1 MSSLSHGL
9 FRIIGTKSYIAGTKA
24 LHTAAYPF
32 TCAAFTILC
41 PVVLPQ
47 TIALYHNWKWIF

>member
-24 LHTAAYPF
+24 LYIAAYPLH
-32 TCAAFTILC
+32 LC
-41 PVVLPQ
+41 WSYHPLPHGP
-47 TIALYHNWKWIF
+47 APNHSLAS